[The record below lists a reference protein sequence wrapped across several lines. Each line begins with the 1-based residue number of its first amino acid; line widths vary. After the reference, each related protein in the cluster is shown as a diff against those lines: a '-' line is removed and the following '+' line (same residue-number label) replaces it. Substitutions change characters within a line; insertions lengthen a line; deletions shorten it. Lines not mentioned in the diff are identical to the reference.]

1 MSQQA
6 KEYASFLKQSGYYSD
21 SEIVQKVCSCYPD
34 VSNEDVGFYL
44 YQLKEPYSTNVHL
57 THAEENR
64 KDIQKSKFGFI
75 SIVLAAIGIFIF
87 TPVMGAIAIV
97 MALIGFGLDY
107 KRKNAVIGLIIGI
120 IDIIIYMVSLSM
132 IVNAFNI

>member
-1 MSQQA
+1 MNQQS
-6 KEYASFLKQSGYYSD
+6 KDYVFFLKQTGNYSD
-21 SEIVQKVCSCYPD
+21 SEIAQKVCQNYPEAN
-34 VSNEDVGFYL
+34 SEDVNFYL
-44 YQLKEPYSTNVHL
+44 YQLKNSYPNDPKSQNN
-57 THAEENR
+57 EEKRN
-64 KDIQKSKFGFI
+64 DIQKSKFGFI
-75 SIVLAAIGIFIF
+75 SIILAAIGIFIF